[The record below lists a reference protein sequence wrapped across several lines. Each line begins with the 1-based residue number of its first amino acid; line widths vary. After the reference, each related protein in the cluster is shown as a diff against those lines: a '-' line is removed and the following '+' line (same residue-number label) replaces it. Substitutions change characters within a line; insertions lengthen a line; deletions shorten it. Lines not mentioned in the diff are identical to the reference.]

1 VAPELRQLR
10 AFVAVA
16 ERSSF
21 TAAAGE
27 LHVAQQAVSQQIR
40 ALEKTLG
47 VTLFRRTSR
56 RVELTPEGAVFLV
69 DARRVLANADRA
81 VSRVQAAARGEAGTV
96 RLAYTLTTVYDTVP
110 TVLATLNETL
120 PQLKIDA
127 REVFGGDLV
136 DLFETEHCDIA
147 LAPKSTYPRGIRQR
161 AIRSE
166 VFRVAVGE
174 RHRLADRTEIQLS
187 ELHDERFEF
196 WPREMAPGYYDAV
209 EEACHAAGFEPDR
222 DEQAAGSTVWGNIA
236 RPRHRPRG
244 QHAHRAAPA
253 RPTTRR
259 SRPTAA
265 ATHIHGRL
273 GAPQRP
279 PRHRPSHRHHHS
291 SRQRPRMDLTAWRPR
306 RPDPTD
312 PDHGRCP

>member
-174 RHRLADRTEIQLS
+174 RHRLADRTELQLS
-187 ELHDERFEF
+187 ELQDERFEF

-236 RPRHRPRG
+236 HGRGIGLVVSTLIEQLPRG
-244 QHAHRAAPA
+244 LRLVDLTPPPPRLTITAVWAHRNDHPA
-253 RPTTRR
+253 IDRLTDIM
-259 SRPTAA
+259 SRLASDRGW
-265 ATHIHGRL
+265 I
-273 GAPQRP
+273 
-279 PRHRPSHRHHHS
+279 
-291 SRQRPRMDLTAWRPR
+291 
-306 RPDPTD
+306 
-312 PDHGRCP
+312 